1 MRTECRDAA
10 TCFLSLAQ
18 AREDKFPWSPPRPKI
33 SSAVGNLHQLN
44 TAEPWLTYTAP
55 WKETYGHDLLH
66 VRLLGQGFVLNSE
79 KTARALLDQCSTLG
93 VVIGSPSEHGCT

>member
-55 WKETYGHDLLH
+55 
-66 VRLLGQGFVLNSE
+66 
-79 KTARALLDQCSTLG
+79 
-93 VVIGSPSEHGCT
+93 